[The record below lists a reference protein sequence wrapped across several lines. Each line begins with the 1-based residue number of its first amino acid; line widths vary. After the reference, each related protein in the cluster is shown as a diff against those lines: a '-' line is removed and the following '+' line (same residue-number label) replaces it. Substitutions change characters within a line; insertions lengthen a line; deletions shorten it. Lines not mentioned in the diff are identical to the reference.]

1 MDLSIERTR
10 IPGLLVVRRPVHR
23 DARGWFT
30 ESWQRAKMVAAGLP
44 DFEPVQHNV
53 SHNAARGATRGVH
66 AEPWDKLVTVVHGR
80 VFGAWVDLRAGEG
93 FGATVTLELDE
104 STAVFV
110 PRGVGNAYQALAD
123 ETVYS
128 YLVNEHWR
136 PDLTYPALAL
146 DDPTAAIEWPIPLS
160 QSEISDKDRANPRLA
175 EVAPFVPRPAL
186 LLGGSGQIGSA
197 LRRLLPDAVAP
208 GRDELDLTDP
218 AAVEALDLSGHDLII
233 NAAAMT
239 AVDAAETPDGS
250 RLAWRLNAELPAQL
264 ARKAAAQGCTL
275 VHYSTDYVFDGQ
287 REVHDEGEALTPV
300 SEYGRTKAAGDLAV
314 GVAPRHYVLR
324 TSWVVGDGGNFVATM
339 ARLADEGRSPRV
351 VDDQWGRLSFADEI
365 AAATLHLVASGAPFG
380 TYDVTQ
386 AGEPMTWAAIARK
399 VFALRGRSR
408 DDVTAV
414 TTAAY
419 EAGLG
424 DRVSAPRPRHST
436 LALDKLVAT
445 GYEPAAQM
453 EALGAYVSR
462 LGPGGPSHLDE
473 RGDGGRGARTS
484 TNVGRGARSS
494 GDEPRGHGTGVSRLG
509 PGGPRTSTN
518 GRN

>member
-1 MDLSIERTR
+1 M
-10 IPGLLVVRRPVHR
+10 
-23 DARGWFT
+23 
-30 ESWQRAKMVAAGLP
+30 
-44 DFEPVQHNV
+44 
-53 SHNAARGATRGVH
+53 
-66 AEPWDKLVTVVHGR
+66 
-80 VFGAWVDLRAGEG
+80 
-93 FGATVTLELDE
+93 
-104 STAVFV
+104 
-110 PRGVGNAYQALAD
+110 PRGVGNSYQSLAGD
-123 ETVYS
+123 TVYS

-160 QSEISDKDRANPRLA
+160 RSEISDKDRANPRLA

-186 LLGGSGQIGSA
+186 LLGGSGQVGSA

-324 TSWVVGDGGNFVATM
+324 TSWVVGAGGNFVATM
-339 ARLADEGRSPRV
+339 SRLADEGSSPRV

-365 AAATLHLVASGAPFG
+365 AAATLHLVARGAPFG
-380 TYDVTQ
+380 TYNLTQ
-386 AGEPMTWAAIARK
+386 AGEPMTWAAIARP
-399 VFALRGRSR
+399 
-408 DDVTAV
+408 
-414 TTAAY
+414 
-419 EAGLG
+419 AGG
-424 DRVSAPRPRHST
+424 DGVRAR
-436 LALDKLVAT
+436 
-445 GYEPAAQM
+445 
-453 EALGAYVSR
+453 
-462 LGPGGPSHLDE
+462 GPGGGAAGLRGFETAADGLLSH
-473 RGDGGRGARTS
+473 RGRRRG
-484 TNVGRGARSS
+484 N
-494 GDEPRGHGTGVSRLG
+494 
-509 PGGPRTSTN
+509 
-518 GRN
+518 

>member
-10 IPGLLVVRRPVHR
+10 VPGLLVVRRPVHR

-30 ESWQRAKMVAAGLP
+30 ESWQRAKMVAAGQP
-44 DFEPVQHNV
+44 DFGPVQHNV
-53 SHNAARGATRGVH
+53 SHNASRGATRGIH
-66 AEPWDKLVTVVHGR
+66 AEPWDKLVTVDHGR

-110 PRGVGNAYQALAD
+110 PRGVGNSYQALAD

-160 QSEISDKDRANPRLA
+160 HSGSEGAQISDKDRTNPRLA
-175 EVAPFVPRPAL
+175 EVTPFVPRPAL
-186 LLGGSGQIGSA
+186 VLGGSGQVGSA

-250 RLAWRLNAELPAQL
+250 RQAWRLNAELPAQL
-264 ARKAAAQGCTL
+264 ARRAAAAGATL
-275 VHYSTDYVFDGQ
+275 VHYSSDYVFDGQ

-351 VDDQWGRLSFADEI
+351 VDDQWGRLSFADE
-365 AAATLHLVASGAPFG
+365 
-380 TYDVTQ
+380 
-386 AGEPMTWAAIARK
+386 
-399 VFALRGRSR
+399 
-408 DDVTAV
+408 
-414 TTAAY
+414 
-419 EAGLG
+419 AGLG
-424 DRVSAPRPRHST
+424 DSVRAPHPRHST
-436 LALDKLVAT
+436 LAFDRLVAT
-445 GYEPAAQM
+445 GYQPWTRW
-453 EALGAYVSR
+453 R
-462 LGPGGPSHLDE
+462 LCGSPLVEVRAP
-473 RGDGGRGARTS
+473 
-484 TNVGRGARSS
+484 
-494 GDEPRGHGTGVSRLG
+494 EPRDPGV
-509 PGGPRTSTN
+509 
-518 GRN
+518 